1 MSTQT
6 ATRSPAA
13 ALATLMSA
21 KSVAVVGA
29 SARAENM
36 GRLVVENLRT
46 LAPDRWVAA
55 VGPSA
60 KDLEG
65 IPTAESLTGLEQVP
79 EAVVIAVATNRVVDV
94 VREAS
99 ELGVTGAVI
108 FADRFA
114 EAGAEGARLQDQIA
128 DLAQRHTMAVI
139 GPNCQGLINFVDP
152 LPLYSDRVD
161 AYDAGAVALIS
172 ESGSVITSLVN
183 NKRGVRWSHAVSSGN
198 EAATTAADLLEYFLD
213 TPEVRV
219 VCAFLET
226 IRDPERFFAMCA
238 RAREEAKPVV
248 ICKTGRTDAAQRAAT
263 AHSGALASSDR
274 LIDALFRRHGVIR
287 TESLGE
293 LLETAKALS
302 SDFRPSGRRMAALS
316 GSGGHIS
323 LVLDEAEKRR
333 LEFPPFSESTQ
344 ATLMNTLGRSGNPL
358 DYWGISNLAELLPGA
373 LEVIVSDPGID
384 LVVGLV
390 DFAHGPTGRGPR
402 ANRLLDAW
410 ARVRDREARTL
421 VLLDAVDG
429 TPTPAAIDH
438 ALSNNVL
445 VLSGLETGLRA
456 LSHLIRFSQPAP
468 SRADPQ
474 PTPSPSDPQ
483 SLDGPE
489 GIMSELGEATPGVN
503 SGLWPLRLIG
513 AAGVPVLETKLIA
526 RDEPLDL
533 DALGMPFPL
542 VAKAGDPGIA
552 HRTAHDAVVLGISS
566 GAELAAAVSALRE
579 VGDGSVIV
587 QHQIESCAELLI
599 GLSSS
604 PDLGVFVVLGVGGV
618 LTELTDDVVIR
629 PVGLG
634 RGEPEEMLAELRAHV
649 DLQSRPGFADAVP
662 AIVEAIQAVDRLGH
676 LLGEQIESLD
686 INPLMVTRGGCFAV
700 DALVVAR

>member
-1 MSTQT
+1 
-6 ATRSPAA
+6 
-13 ALATLMSA
+13 MSA

-36 GRLVVENLRT
+36 GRLVVENLRA

-65 IPTAESLTGLEQVP
+65 IATAQSLTELEQVP
-79 EAVVIAVATNRVVDV
+79 EAVVIAVGTNRVVDV
-94 VREAS
+94 LREAT

-114 EAGAEGARLQDQIA
+114 EAGAEGRRLQDQIVE
-128 DLAQRHTMAVI
+128 LAERHTMAVI
-139 GPNCQGLINFVDP
+139 GPNCQGLINFVNP

-161 AYDAGAVALIS
+161 AYDAGVVALIS

-198 EAATTAADLLEYFLD
+198 EAATNAADVLEYFLG
-213 TPEVRV
+213 TPEVKV

-226 IRDPERFFAMCA
+226 IRDPERFFALCA
-238 RAREEAKPVV
+238 RAREEGKPVIV
-248 ICKTGRTDAAQRAAT
+248 CKTGRTEAAQRAAA

-274 LIDALFRRHGVIR
+274 QINALFRRHGVIR
-287 TESLGE
+287 AESLGE

-323 LVLDEAEKRR
+323 LVLDEVDKRG
-333 LEFPPFSESTQ
+333 LEFPPFSPSTK
-344 ATLMNTLGRSGNPL
+344 TSLLNTLGRSGNPL
-358 DYWGISNLAELLPGA
+358 DYWGIANLAEMLPAA
-373 LEVIVSDPGID
+373 LETIVSDPGID
-384 LVVGLV
+384 IVIGLV

-410 ARVRDREARTL
+410 SRVSDRQERTL

-429 TPTPAAIDH
+429 TPTPEAIDR
-438 ALSNNVL
+438 ALSSNVL
-445 VLSGLETGLRA
+445 VLSGLEAGLRA
-456 LSHLIRFSQPAP
+456 LSHLVQFSQPLAP
-468 SRADPQ
+468 
-474 PTPSPSDPQ
+474 TSDPP
-483 SLDGPE
+483 SLDGLE
-489 GIMSELGEATPGVN
+489 DLKSELGRANQGVH
-503 SGLWPLRLIG
+503 SGIWPLRLID
-513 AAGVPVLETKLIA
+513 AAGIPVLDTRLIA
-526 RDEPLDL
+526 ADEPLDV
-533 DALGMPFPL
+533 DAIDLPFPV
-542 VAKAGDPGIA
+542 VAKAGDPALA

-566 GAELAAAVSALRE
+566 AAELVAAVSRLRE
-579 VGDGSVIV
+579 VGDGSVMV
-587 QHQIESCAELLI
+587 QSQIESCAELLV

-604 PDLGVFVVLGVGGV
+604 PHLGVFVVLGVGGV

-629 PVGLG
+629 PVGLSEG
-634 RGEPEEMLAELRAHV
+634 DPHQMLAELRAHD
-649 DLQSRPGFADAVP
+649 DLRSRPGFADAVP
-662 AIVEAIQAVDRLGH
+662 AIAQAIRAVDRLGR
-676 LLGEQIESLD
+676 LFGDRIESLD
-686 INPLMVTRGGCFAV
+686 VNPLMVTRGGCIAV
-700 DALVVAR
+700 DALVVVR